1 VLGYAT
7 TNQIEYSFAKIL
19 SPEGIISWEE
29 IFSIKNGYGQRFS
42 PLTVSVYSLELSEL
56 IAPELL

>member
-42 PLTVSVYSLELSEL
+42 PLTVSVYSL
-56 IAPELL
+56 